1 MGRRQQG
8 EGRYLR
14 LPHLRVV
21 AVVSFQP
28 HPPDPRVVA
37 VVDDTGQIVQKVD
50 TDVRMNRVL
59 VKPRRRIFSVDGVIR
74 GWRGGSTPTDME
86 YDATALKKLIG
97 QRKAGN
103 VYIGRAHSLTWTGDM
118 FTYNNAMY
126 PIPAAMQPIKEFAE
140 LEFGDVEHAQAGIL
154 QIGRIPTTLPSAVR
168 CWCTAVTGVLA
179 RNSRETK
186 EIHKALRTRTKWRT
200 LAGRVLMRGRR
211 AARAK
216 IILEEREATRQRQ
229 VEEARQREMELQI
242 AIAAANMNANRVRM
256 ETRRTTGS
264 LTQLGEERSTA
275 IVGEATASDVIPTRR
290 NSKKSATHKAA
301 KRRANK
307 TEKKQLQAMHGEWS
321 HWRPPCDKMIEPCT
335 ARSEGVLHKSLRD
348 TQAEGQLAERHRTT
362 RDQRRMD
369 IEVQETNPTP
379 ASIRA
384 HQQAWEIQL
393 ACWAGQL
400 GHCGRKTTRAR
411 SVQVIQRS
419 GG

>member
-1 MGRRQQG
+1 M
-8 EGRYLR
+8 
-14 LPHLRVV
+14 
-21 AVVSFQP
+21 
-28 HPPDPRVVA
+28 
-37 VVDDTGQIVQKVD
+37 
-50 TDVRMNRVL
+50 
-59 VKPRRRIFSVDGVIR
+59 DGVIR

-86 YDATALKKLIG
+86 YDATALKILIG
-97 QRKAGN
+97 RRKAGN
-103 VYIGRAHSLTWTGDM
+103 VYIGRAISLTWTGDM

-140 LEFGDVEHAQAGIL
+140 LELGDVEHAQAGIL

>member
-1 MGRRQQG
+1 M
-8 EGRYLR
+8 
-14 LPHLRVV
+14 
-21 AVVSFQP
+21 
-28 HPPDPRVVA
+28 
-37 VVDDTGQIVQKVD
+37 
-50 TDVRMNRVL
+50 
-59 VKPRRRIFSVDGVIR
+59 
-74 GWRGGSTPTDME
+74 
-86 YDATALKKLIG
+86 
-97 QRKAGN
+97 
-103 VYIGRAHSLTWTGDM
+103 
-118 FTYNNAMY
+118 
-126 PIPAAMQPIKEFAE
+126 
-140 LEFGDVEHAQAGIL
+140 
-154 QIGRIPTTLPSAVR
+154 
-168 CWCTAVTGVLA
+168 
-179 RNSRETK
+179 
-186 EIHKALRTRTKWRT
+186 RTRTKWRT
-200 LAGRVLMRGRR
+200 LARRVLMRGRR
-211 AARAK
+211 AARGK

-290 NSKKSATHKAA
+290 NSKESATHKAA

-400 GHCGRKTTRAR
+400 GHRGRKTTRAR